1 MQTPH
6 RHRLSAM
13 IPHRLA
19 LVSLLF
25 MIMLSSACLRTAD
38 GTERELKIATKHAPP
53 FAMQDEHGKWN
64 GLSIDLIT
72 AIAEK
77 QGFRAT
83 FVPMSLLDMLEAVN
97 RGEVDLA
104 AAALTM
110 TVEREKQLDFSHPYF
125 QSGLAI
131 AVREKEDGWKYA
143 LGRLFS
149 PAFLRILGGL
159 SLLLLLSGF
168 LVWLFERRQ
177 NPGDFGGGPA
187 EGIWSGFWWAAV
199 TMTTVGYGD
208 KAPKTR
214 PGRMVALVW
223 MFTSLIVISGFTA
236 AITTSLTVGSL
247 GSGIQEMDD
256 LYGKK
261 VGTLEASTSSSFLEE
276 LAIKGQ
282 YFPTVKEAMQALEKG
297 QIDAVVYDEPILRYM
312 ITSGEIHGVRVVE
325 RSFKPEYYAFAL
337 PPGSPETETLNRN
350 LLGIINSLAW
360 KEIKYKY
367 LREE

>member
-1 MQTPH
+1 M
-6 RHRLSAM
+6 
-13 IPHRLA
+13 
-19 LVSLLF
+19 V
-25 MIMLSSACLRTAD
+25 MLSPACISTAE
-38 GTERELKIATKHAPP
+38 GTEQELRIATKHAPP
-53 FAMQDEHGKWN
+53 FAMQDENGQWK
-64 GLSIDLIT
+64 GLSIDLIN
-72 AIAEK
+72 ALAEK
-77 QGFRAT
+77 QGLRAT
-83 FVPMSLLDMLEAVN
+83 FVAMNLQDMLEAVAQ
-97 RGEVDLA
+97 REVDLA

-110 TVEREKQLDFSHPYF
+110 TVEREELIDFSHPYY

-131 AVREKEDGWKYA
+131 AVREKDSGWEYS

-177 NPGDFGGGPA
+177 NPGDFGGGVV

-208 KAPKTR
+208 KAPTTR

-247 GSGIQEMDD
+247 DSGIQDMDD

-261 VGTLEASTSSSFLEE
+261 VGTLKASTSSIFLEE
-276 LAIKGQ
+276 LALKGT
-282 YFPTVKEAMQALEKG
+282 YFPSVKEAMHALEKG
-297 QIDAVVYDEPILRYM
+297 QIDAVLYDEPILRYLV
-312 ITSGEIHGVRVVE
+312 TSGEIHGVRVVE

-337 PPGSPETETLNRN
+337 PPGSSETETLNRN
-350 LLGIINSLAW
+350 LLDIINSAAW

-367 LREE
+367 LREK